1 MSRQFTF
8 GQEFVEAQKAEI
20 EAVPL
25 PTTKEEDEYSSPA
38 TSARPEK
45 EAESFVE
52 DMPYF

>member
-1 MSRQFTF
+1 MNRQFTF

-25 PTTKEEDEYSSPA
+25 PTTNEEDEHSSPA
-38 TSARPEK
+38 TSARPEQ
-45 EAESFVE
+45 ETDGFQE